1 MPTERRLYKLSQV
14 IHQRQMDVVIALDHI
29 HDQHNLSAVV
39 RSADAAGFGRIIWTP
54 DFKMTEKINPEIS
67 RGAERWVDLKVYE
80 DLKPELLKLKSE
92 GYRIVATHMARKA
105 VDFRSVDWTK
115 PSVVIF
121 GNEHRGKLGKNGR
134 GLTEFLEPVENK
146 NRYGLGYIPS
156 KEDKKR
162 ILAEKREK
170 RQARLENRDINDRRV
185 PLCHISKSFRSAG
198 FEFQEA
204 MAVTEETNPLERSQV
219 ELVRVCPS
227 GTELE
232 NWDTVDLPVTF
243 ISALK

>member
-80 DLKPELLKLKSE
+80 DLKPELLELKKQ

-121 GNEHRGKLGKNGR
+121 GNEHRGVSDDIVEIADDNIFLPMLGFVQSLNISVAAAVTLYEIQRQREVAGMYSKNASEEQVR
-134 GLTEFLEPVENK
+134 DLHAKWNL
-146 NRYGLGYIPS
+146 
-156 KEDKKR
+156 KEDHVDVNN
-162 ILAEKREK
+162 L
-170 RQARLENRDINDRRV
+170 
-185 PLCHISKSFRSAG
+185 
-198 FEFQEA
+198 
-204 MAVTEETNPLERSQV
+204 LERMTG
-219 ELVRVCPS
+219 PMP
-227 GTELE
+227 E
-232 NWDTVDLPVTF
+232 NDFHQDGRENSKF
-243 ISALK
+243 FLKMKEKFLKNS

>member
-121 GNEHRGKLGKNGR
+121 GNEHRGVSDDVVEIADDNIFLPMLGFVQSLN
-134 GLTEFLEPVENK
+134 
-146 NRYGLGYIPS
+146 
-156 KEDKKR
+156 
-162 ILAEKREK
+162 
-170 RQARLENRDINDRRV
+170 
-185 PLCHISKSFRSAG
+185 ISVA
-198 FEFQEA
+198 A
-204 MAVTEETNPLERSQV
+204 AVTLYEIQRQREVAGMYSKNASEEQV
-219 ELVRVCPS
+219 RDLHAKWNLMEDHVDVNSLIQRMTGPMP
-227 GTELE
+227 E
-232 NWDTVDLPVTF
+232 NDLHQDGRENSKF
-243 ISALK
+243 FLKMKEKFLKNS